1 MRHRSAAQRHSDMW
15 EKGRGDGY
23 SPHHLLLVVLA
34 QLNTMCTGSI
44 ATDDAIG
51 AVYVHA
57 SQPHEQRLYHLCNCQ
72 THSIPARVV
81 LGSSATAAATTP
93 NSSFLYSSFQPAG
106 CIATHANTTAVC
118 VPVCALYL
126 QELRTQC
133 AGKERT
139 QRHET
144 YCVWTAWLPVAMR
157 REGCWLTA
165 TAAICSPPSTTRRAK
180 HRQLYPTIAAQDGAH
195 RNQRRQQQTDS
206 TCPVGLSKKAGRQQQ
221 HRWPPAVA
229 NEVRCNA
236 GFAGGP
242 PVQHQARTRLSV
254 GNTV

>member
-23 SPHHLLLVVLA
+23 SPHHLLLVLLA

-93 NSSFLYSSFQPAG
+93 NSSFLHSSFQPAG
-106 CIATHANTTAVC
+106 CIATHAEHNSC
-118 VPVCALYL
+118 LCPCVCAVSTGAAHTVCWQRAHPATRDVLRMDRVVACCHAKRRMLADSNSCHL
-126 QELRTQC
+126 QPT
-133 AGKERT
+133 K
-139 QRHET
+139 H
-144 YCVWTAWLPVAMR
+144 
-157 REGCWLTA
+157 
-165 TAAICSPPSTTRRAK
+165 PP
-180 HRQLYPTIAAQDGAH
+180 AAQ
-195 RNQRRQQQTDS
+195 S
-206 TCPVGLSKKAGRQQQ
+206 T
-221 HRWPPAVA
+221 
-229 NEVRCNA
+229 
-236 GFAGGP
+236 
-242 PVQHQARTRLSV
+242 
-254 GNTV
+254 GNSIPQ